1 MAEDSQKYVVH
12 VFGKEGCAKCA
23 MLNRRLD
30 ALLASP
36 PWQGRFVKKYED
48 LGTEDGL
55 VAFCLAQCLN
65 PSRVP
70 AMLVTRVGADGRESY
85 IENPNPGAADS
96 VCRRS
101 RLYQYVGLQTDYSA
115 EGKGIITPEM
125 LEAVL
130 QDADRAAAV

>member
-1 MAEDSQKYVVH
+1 MAEESAKYMVH
-12 VFGKEGCAKCA
+12 VFGKEGCAKCS

-30 ALLASP
+30 TLLASP

-55 VAFCLAQCLN
+55 VAFCQAQCLN

-70 AMLVTRVGADGRESY
+70 AMLVTRVETDGRESY
-85 IENPNPGAADS
+85 VENLNPGAADP

-101 RLYQYVGLQTDYSA
+101 RLYQYLGLQTDYSP

-125 LEAVL
+125 LEAIL
-130 QDADRAAAV
+130 QEAAGAAGA